1 MADPASGVIS
11 DDDDLE
17 RAIQADGMDMESD
30 SDIRVQNPASKIEEW
45 TLLLRFVTKG
55 SDSTVNIV
63 KIHRDIFR
71 LIKQSDDKFAVKT
84 LQGTLID
91 SASEFP
97 TGADYQA
104 QFQTQ
109 ETKNQFVVAHSV
121 YSSKALDAIKRNN
134 PALLEL
140 SSLTCQLPDPS
151 LWSSSEQSS
160 GSTRTIPPKSSS
172 MQTC

>member
-1 MADPASGVIS
+1 LQPLDFATMADPASGVIS

-71 LIKQSDDKFAVKT
+71 LIQQSDDKFAAKT
-84 LQGTLID
+84 LGGTLID
-91 SASEFP
+91 W
-97 TGADYQA
+97 
-104 QFQTQ
+104 
-109 ETKNQFVVAHSV
+109 
-121 YSSKALDAIKRNN
+121 R
-134 PALLEL
+134 
-140 SSLTCQLPDPS
+140 QLPS
-151 LWSSSEQSS
+151 RVQNSGNQASICSISYCLFLQVHRLHQTNQYNSSRIAP
-160 GSTRTIPPKSSS
+160 G
-172 MQTC
+172 